1 MYHIFTKNMI
11 TFPSSYGKYLTL
23 MLKYKLAMIKKT
35 NNCSILRKRLLAW
48 GGIGMNNIENK
59 EKTRAYI
66 IQAVKNATDR
76 ELDLILAFIKG
87 LRAG

>member
-1 MYHIFTKNMI
+1 MT

-48 GGIGMNNIENK
+48 GGIGMNNK
-59 EKTRAYI
+59 EKIRAYI

>member
-11 TFPSSYGKYLTL
+11 TFPSIYGKYLTL

-35 NNCSILRKRLLAW
+35 NSCSISRKRLLAW
-48 GGIGMNNIENK
+48 GGIGMNNK

>member
-1 MYHIFTKNMI
+1 
-11 TFPSSYGKYLTL
+11 
-23 MLKYKLAMIKKT
+23 
-35 NNCSILRKRLLAW
+35 
-48 GGIGMNNIENK
+48 MNNIENK

-76 ELDLILAFIKG
+76 ELNLILAFIKG

>member
-11 TFPSSYGKYLTL
+11 TFPSIYGKYLTL

-35 NNCSILRKRLLAW
+35 NSCSISRKRLLAW
-48 GGIGMNNIENK
+48 GGIGMNNK
-59 EKTRAYI
+59 EKIRAYI

>member
-1 MYHIFTKNMI
+1 
-11 TFPSSYGKYLTL
+11 
-23 MLKYKLAMIKKT
+23 
-35 NNCSILRKRLLAW
+35 
-48 GGIGMNNIENK
+48 MNNK
-59 EKTRAYI
+59 EKIRAYI